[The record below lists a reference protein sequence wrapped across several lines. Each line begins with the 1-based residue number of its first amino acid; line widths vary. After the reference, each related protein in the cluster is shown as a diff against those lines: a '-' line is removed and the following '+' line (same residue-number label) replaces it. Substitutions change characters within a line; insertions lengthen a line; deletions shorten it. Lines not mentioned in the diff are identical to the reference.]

1 MASLGIQGKWG
12 GRLLVRVGRPGCR
25 LSPQRGGEDRH
36 REGADGYRSPNMA
49 EAVMISFAPK
59 QVPKTAMI
67 LGGGQGARSW

>member
-1 MASLGIQGKWG
+1 
-12 GRLLVRVGRPGCR
+12 
-25 LSPQRGGEDRH
+25 
-36 REGADGYRSPNMA
+36 MA